1 MAAEVVPGLTP
12 ATPDYV
18 VSRRSNTDTASS
30 SPPSSSSSSATA
42 VTSPQ
47 HVDFRVETDDVN
59 VNEKQTKG
67 RFLTA
72 KYPKHQM
79 GLIRRRLVVEDWIDE
94 QLKILFDISDED
106 YETYDTLLE
115 LDELLNLDTD
125 AERTAYI
132 QERISNAAK
141 PEDVRNKFV
150 SELLEKAA
158 TL

>member
-1 MAAEVVPGLTP
+1 MYVRWLCQFAEMNLAAEVVTGLTS
-12 ATPDYV
+12 TSPDYV

-30 SPPSSSSSSATA
+30 SPSSSLSSAAAA
-42 VTSPQ
+42 VTSSQ

-94 QLKILFDISDED
+94 QLKILFDIVS
-106 YETYDTLLE
+106 
-115 LDELLNLDTD
+115 
-125 AERTAYI
+125 YI
-132 QERISNAAK
+132 SGC
-141 PEDVRNKFV
+141 V
-150 SELLEKAA
+150 
-158 TL
+158 

>member
-1 MAAEVVPGLTP
+1 MNLAAEVVTGLTS
-12 ATPDYV
+12 TSPDYV

-30 SPPSSSSSSATA
+30 SPSSSLSSAAAA
-42 VTSPQ
+42 VTSSQ

-94 QLKILFDISDED
+94 QLKILFDIVS
-106 YETYDTLLE
+106 
-115 LDELLNLDTD
+115 
-125 AERTAYI
+125 YI
-132 QERISNAAK
+132 SGC
-141 PEDVRNKFV
+141 V
-150 SELLEKAA
+150 
-158 TL
+158 